1 MQCSECTFKY
11 MQRDV
16 YLCLQ
21 ALPKLM
27 KLYSTKPSKEFIYV
41 ESLKFIG
48 GYSKIQLKIINEKN
62 EKNKIRCR
70 LLACFKEYQNK
81 RTG

>member
-48 GYSKIQLKIINEKN
+48 GYSKIQLKIINEKKL
-62 EKNKIRCR
+62 EK
-70 LLACFKEYQNK
+70 QNK
-81 RTG
+81 MPLVSLF